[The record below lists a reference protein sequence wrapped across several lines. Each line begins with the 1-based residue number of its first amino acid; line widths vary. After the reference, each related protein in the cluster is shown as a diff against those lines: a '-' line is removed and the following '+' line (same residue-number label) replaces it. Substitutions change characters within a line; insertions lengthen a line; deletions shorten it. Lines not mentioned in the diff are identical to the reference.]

1 MPRHN
6 SEYAA
11 GWLNR
16 SFTSIGIP
24 PLPGREREAAKERR
38 GRRRK
43 GLDGEVRH
51 FLDGAFSRNLH
62 RLGNRFKFKFR
73 LFSNV
78 QRKKRRFFYCT
89 FIQNKYII

>member
-24 PLPGREREAAKERR
+24 PLPGEDVSLPKDAEDGGEAKTRSVVFLMMVIAS
-38 GRRRK
+38 
-43 GLDGEVRH
+43 GEAYVP
-51 FLDGAFSRNLH
+51 
-62 RLGNRFKFKFR
+62 RFR
-73 LFSNV
+73 
-78 QRKKRRFFYCT
+78 
-89 FIQNKYII
+89 I